1 MTPADLDA
9 IEASLRVTYLAPG
22 IADAFAKLRKE
33 RDAMRIVRDD
43 LYRDSL
49 EAGGVLNNAPG
60 LPLVL
65 ATPHE
70 LDRWEDAIVSLLII
84 FADAMDDAAYEAC
97 VEQVERDQESAQEDR
112 AAERAYERRGY

>member
-9 IEASLRVTYLAPG
+9 IEKMLRVTYLAPG

-84 FADAMDDAAYEAC
+84 FADAMDDARNAATEDAK
-97 VEQVERDQESAQEDR
+97 VTGSPALSASPC
-112 AAERAYERRGY
+112 GLPG